1 MHHVEIET
9 VWRFHKEGSPQTAV
23 VMLGVLNEIRKTG
36 KLTSAAKHAQL
47 SYRHV
52 WNLVEQWSE
61 FFGVPL
67 VETHRGK
74 GTVLTAFGEKLV
86 WAGERMQAR
95 LGPQLENLAQ
105 ELVTEI
111 KPFLHQRPSV
121 IRVHASHGFAVSK
134 LRELLD
140 REPGIGVDLRYVSNQ
155 NSLVSLAQG
164 ACDLSGVHL
173 PRGELRAQGIR
184 ACKEWLDPREDRV
197 ISFVTREMGLMVKR
211 GNPLRIASIKDV
223 VDRKARFVN
232 RDHDS
237 GTRLLFDQLLALHR
251 IDEAKINGAQ
261 QMEFTHAA
269 VAAYVASGMADV
281 SFGVEAAARQFGLDF
296 IRLLTEDYF
305 FVCRRAFLETEP
317 MRRIIDIMKGR
328 EFQEGGCEP
337 ARLRRDQHRHGQHR
351 EGVSGERGHRTRPE
365 VCRAAVVEHGP
376 RFDTG
381 ASAVI
386 WSQPHFTAVEVFDRW
401 QPDRI

>member
-1 MHHVEIET
+1 MIFSAYVPPIYELYFIIDGASMLQVEIET
-9 VWRFHKEGSPQTAV
+9 VWRFRKENSPQTVAV
-23 VMLGVLNEIRKTG
+23 MIDVLNEIRKTG
-36 KLTSAAKHAQL
+36 KITSAALDAHL

-52 WNLVEQWSE
+52 WNLIEQWSA

-67 VETHRGK
+67 VETQRGK
-74 GTVLTAFGEKLV
+74 GSRLTPFGEKLV

-111 KPFLHQRPSV
+111 KPFLQQRPSV

-173 PRGELRAQGIR
+173 PRGELRAQGVK
-184 ACKEWLDPREDRV
+184 ACREWLDPRQDRV

-211 GNPLRIASIKDV
+211 GNPLKIASIEDIAN
-223 VDRKARFVN
+223 RKTRFVN

-237 GTRLLFDQLLALHR
+237 GTRLLFDQLLDLHG
-251 IDEAKINGAQ
+251 IDESRINGAQ
-261 QMEFTHAA
+261 QIEFTHAA

-281 SFGVEAAARQFGLDF
+281 SFGVEAAARQFDLDF

-305 FVCRRAFLETEP
+305 FVCRQAFLETEP
-317 MRRIIDIMKGR
+317 MRHVLDIMKGR
-328 EFQEGGCEP
+328 EFHKAIATLPGYEATNTGSVHTVKEF
-337 ARLRRDQHRHGQHR
+337 LDQIDAKG
-351 EGVSGERGHRTRPE
+351 
-365 VCRAAVVEHGP
+365 
-376 RFDTG
+376 
-381 ASAVI
+381 
-386 WSQPHFTAVEVFDRW
+386 
-401 QPDRI
+401 

>member
-1 MHHVEIET
+1 MLRIEIES
-9 VWRFHKEGSPQTAV
+9 VWRFHKDDSPQTAV
-23 VMLGVLNEIRKTG
+23 VMLGILNEIRKTG
-36 KLTSAAKHAQL
+36 KLTSAAIHAHL

-61 FFGVPL
+61 FFGTPL

-74 GTVLTAFGEKLV
+74 GTTLTAFGEKLV
-86 WAGERMQAR
+86 WAGQRLQAR

-105 ELVTEI
+105 ELATEI
-111 KPFLHQRPSV
+111 KPFLHQRPGV

-134 LRELLD
+134 LREFLD

-173 PRGELRAQGIR
+173 PRGELRAQSVK

-197 ISFVTREMGLMVKR
+197 IHFVTREMGLMVKHS
-211 GNPLRIASIKDV
+211 NPLGITSLENV
-223 VDRKARFVN
+223 VARKARFVN

-237 GTRLLFDQLLALHR
+237 GTRLLFDQLLAMHK
-251 IDEAKINGAQ
+251 IDEADIHGAQ

-269 VAAYVASGMADV
+269 VAAYVGSGMADV

-317 MRRIIDIMKGR
+317 MQRVLDIMKGC
-328 EFQEGGCEP
+328 EFHDAVASLPGYVAANTGSVSTVKEFLDSVDAGTDATP
-337 ARLRRDQHRHGQHR
+337 NSKSRRKA
-351 EGVSGERGHRTRPE
+351 VSPK
-365 VCRAAVVEHGP
+365 
-376 RFDTG
+376 
-381 ASAVI
+381 
-386 WSQPHFTAVEVFDRW
+386 
-401 QPDRI
+401 

>member
-9 VWRFHKEGSPQTAV
+9 VWRFHKEGSPETAV

-52 WNLVEQWSE
+52 WNLVEQWSD

-67 VETHRGK
+67 VETQRGK
-74 GTVLTAFGEKLV
+74 GTTLTAFGEKLV

-211 GNPLRIASIKDV
+211 GNPLRITSIKDV

-237 GTRLLFDQLLALHR
+237 GTRLLFDQLLALHKDR
-251 IDEAKINGAQ
+251 RGQNQ
-261 QMEFTHAA
+261 
-269 VAAYVASGMADV
+269 
-281 SFGVEAAARQFGLDF
+281 
-296 IRLLTEDYF
+296 
-305 FVCRRAFLETEP
+305 RRAANGVHP
-317 MRRIIDIMKGR
+317 RRR
-328 EFQEGGCEP
+328 CRLCRQRHGGCEFWRRGRRP
-337 ARLRRDQHRHGQHR
+337 AVRARFHQVADRGLFLRLPPRVSGNRTDAAHHRHH
-351 EGVSGERGHRTRPE
+351 E
-365 VCRAAVVEHGP
+365 GP
-376 RFDTG
+376 RIPGGVASLPGYVATSTGTVSTVKEFLESVGTG
-381 ASAVI
+381 AA
-386 WSQPHFTAVEVFDRW
+386 
-401 QPDRI
+401 

>member
-1 MHHVEIET
+1 MMHIEIET
-9 VWRFHKEGSPQTAV
+9 VWRFHNENSRQNVV
-23 VMLGVLNEIRKTG
+23 VMLRVLNEIRKAG
-36 KLTSAAKHAQL
+36 KLTSAAQDANL

-74 GTVLTAFGEKLV
+74 GTILTAFGEKLV

-105 ELVTEI
+105 ELATEI

-155 NSLVSLAQG
+155 HSLVSLAQG

-173 PRGELRAQGIR
+173 PRGALRAASVR

-211 GNPLRIASIKDV
+211 GNPLEISSLKDV

-237 GTRLLFDQLLALHR
+237 GTRLLCDQLLALHR

-269 VAAYVASGMADV
+269 VAAYVASGMANA

-296 IRLLTEDYF
+296 VRLLTEDYF
-305 FVCRRAFLETEP
+305 FVCKRAFLDTEP
-317 MRRIIDIMKGR
+317 MRRILDIMR
-328 EFQEGGCEP
+328 STNF
-337 ARLRRDQHRHGQHR
+337 
-351 EGVSGERGHRTRPE
+351 
-365 VCRAAVVEHGP
+365 RAAVASLPGYVP
-376 RFDTG
+376 SDTG
-381 ASAVI
+381 EVTGVKAFLEMHAV
-386 WSQPHFTAVEVFDRW
+386 R
-401 QPDRI
+401 

>member
-1 MHHVEIET
+1 MLHIEIET
-9 VWRFHKEGSPQTAV
+9 VWRFGREGSPQTIV
-23 VMLGVLNEIRKTG
+23 VMLGILNEIRKTG
-36 KLTSAAKHAQL
+36 KLTSAAMRAHL

-52 WNLVEQWSE
+52 WNLVEQWSD

-74 GTVLTAFGEKLV
+74 GTTLTAFGEKLV

-105 ELVTEI
+105 ELATEI

-173 PRGELRAQGIR
+173 PHGELRAQGVR

-197 ISFVTREMGLMVKR
+197 ISFVTREMGLMLKH
-211 GNPLRIASIKDV
+211 GNPLKIKSLKDL
-223 VDRKARFVN
+223 VDRKVRFVN

-237 GTRLLFDQLLALHR
+237 GTRLLFDQLLALHK

-269 VAAYVASGMADV
+269 VAAYVASGMADS
-281 SFGVEAAARQFGLDF
+281 SFCVEAACRHFGLDF
-296 IRLLTEDYF
+296 IRFLSENYF
-305 FVCRRAFLETEP
+305 FCCHLYFRGSHP
-317 MRRIIDIMKGR
+317 N
-328 EFQEGGCEP
+328 
-337 ARLRRDQHRHGQHR
+337 HRML
-351 EGVSGERGHRTRPE
+351 V
-365 VCRAAVVEHGP
+365 
-376 RFDTG
+376 
-381 ASAVI
+381 
-386 WSQPHFTAVEVFDRW
+386 
-401 QPDRI
+401 

>member
-1 MHHVEIET
+1 MLQIEIET
-9 VWRFHKEGSPQTAV
+9 VWRFRQEGSPQTIV
-23 VMLGVLNEIRKTG
+23 VMLGILNEIRNTG
-36 KLTSAAKHAQL
+36 KLTSAATHAQL

-52 WNLVEQWSE
+52 WNLVEQWSA
-61 FFGVPL
+61 FFGAPL
-67 VETHRGK
+67 VETRRGK
-74 GTVLTAFGEKLV
+74 GTALTAFGEKLV
-86 WAGERMQAR
+86 WAGQRMQAR

-121 IRVHASHGFAVSK
+121 IRVHASHGYAVSK

-140 REPGIGVDLRYVSNQ
+140 LESGIGVDLRYVSNQ

-173 PRGELRAQGIR
+173 PRGELRAQSVQ
-184 ACKEWLDPREDRV
+184 ACREWLDPREDRV
-197 ISFVTREMGLMVKR
+197 IHFVTREMGLMVKR
-211 GNPLRIASIKDV
+211 GNPLKIASLKDI

-251 IDEAKINGAQ
+251 IDEARINGAQ

-296 IRLLTEDYF
+296 VRLLTEDYF
-305 FVCRRAFLETEP
+305 FVCRRGFLETEP
-317 MRRIIDIMKGR
+317 MQRLLDVMKGR
-328 EFQEGGCEP
+328 EFHKAVAELPGYVTSNTGSVSTVQEFLDSVDAKP
-337 ARLRRDQHRHGQHR
+337 A
-351 EGVSGERGHRTRPE
+351 VSRKRKR
-365 VCRAAVVEHGP
+365 
-376 RFDTG
+376 
-381 ASAVI
+381 
-386 WSQPHFTAVEVFDRW
+386 
-401 QPDRI
+401 

>member
-1 MHHVEIET
+1 MLDIEIET
-9 VWRFHKEGSPQTAV
+9 VWRFRKEGSPQTAV
-23 VMLGVLNEIRKTG
+23 VMLGILNEIRKTG
-36 KLTSAAKHAQL
+36 KLTSAAKHAHL

-52 WNLVEQWSE
+52 WNLVEQWSD

-67 VETHRGK
+67 VETRRGK
-74 GTVLTAFGEKLV
+74 GTTLTAFGEKLV

-105 ELVTEI
+105 ELATEI

-121 IRVHASHGFAVSK
+121 IRVHASHGFAVAK

-173 PRGELRAQGIR
+173 PRGELRSQGIK

-197 ISFVTREMGLMVKR
+197 ISFVTREMGLMVKP
-211 GNPLRIASIKDV
+211 GNPLNITSLKDL

-237 GTRLLFDQLLALHR
+237 GTRLLFDQLLALHK
-251 IDEAKINGAQ
+251 IDEAKIMGGQ

-269 VAAYVASGMADV
+269 VAAYVASGMADA

-296 IRLLTEDYF
+296 IRILTEDYF
-305 FVCRRAFLETEP
+305 FVCKRTFLKTEP
-317 MRRIIDIMKGR
+317 MQRVLDIMKGR
-328 EFQEGGCEP
+328 EFHEAIATLPGYIAANTGT
-337 ARLRRDQHRHGQHR
+337 
-351 EGVSGERGHRTRPE
+351 VSTVKEFLERM
-365 VCRAAVVEHGP
+365 
-376 RFDTG
+376 D
-381 ASAVI
+381 AS
-386 WSQPHFTAVEVFDRW
+386 R
-401 QPDRI
+401 

>member
-1 MHHVEIET
+1 MEDELYESDCIRRREMLDIEIET
-9 VWRFHKEGSPQTAV
+9 IWRFRKDGTPQTV
-23 VMLGVLNEIRKTG
+23 VLMLGVLDEIGKTG
-36 KLTSAAKHAQL
+36 KITSAASDVGL

-52 WNLVEQWSE
+52 WNLIEQWSN
-61 FFGVPL
+61 FFGTPL
-67 VETHRGK
+67 VETRRGK
-74 GTVLTAFGEKLV
+74 GSKLTAFGEKLV
-86 WAGERMQAR
+86 WAGQRMQAR

-105 ELVTEI
+105 ELATEI

-155 NSLVSLAQG
+155 HSLVSLAQG

-173 PRGELRAQGIR
+173 PRGELRAQAVQSCR
-184 ACKEWLDPREDRV
+184 EWLDPREDRV
-197 ISFVTREMGLMVKR
+197 IHFVTREMGLMVKR
-211 GNPLRIASIKDV
+211 GNPLGIASLGDV
-223 VDRKARFVN
+223 LDRKARFVN

-237 GTRLLFDQLLALHR
+237 GTRLLFDQLLALHK
-251 IDEAKINGAQ
+251 IDEAKINGGQ

-269 VAAYVASGMADV
+269 VAAYVASGMADA

-317 MRRIIDIMKGR
+317 MQRVLDIMKGNEFHKAVAALPGYVAANTGSVSTVR
-328 EFQEGGCEP
+328 EFLDSVY
-337 ARLRRDQHRHGQHR
+337 AKTVTSRKRKN
-351 EGVSGERGHRTRPE
+351 
-365 VCRAAVVEHGP
+365 
-376 RFDTG
+376 
-381 ASAVI
+381 
-386 WSQPHFTAVEVFDRW
+386 
-401 QPDRI
+401 

>member
-1 MHHVEIET
+1 MLNIEIET
-9 VWRFHKEGSPQTAV
+9 IWRFHKEGSPHTTV
-23 VMLGVLNEIRKTG
+23 VMLGILNEIRKTG
-36 KLTSAAKHAQL
+36 KLTSAANHAHL

-52 WNLVEQWSE
+52 WNLVEQWSN

-74 GTVLTAFGEKLV
+74 GTTLTAFGEKLV
-86 WAGERMQAR
+86 WAGQRMQAR

-155 NSLVSLAQG
+155 HSLVSLAQG

-173 PRGELRAQGIR
+173 PRGELRAQGVQ
-184 ACKEWLDPREDRV
+184 ACKEWLDPRQDRI

-211 GNPLRIASIKDV
+211 GNPLKIASLNDLV
-223 VDRKARFVN
+223 ERKARFVN

-237 GTRLLFDQLLALHR
+237 GTRLVFDQLLALHK
-251 IDEAKINGAQ
+251 IDQAKINGAQ

-281 SFGVEAAARQFGLDF
+281 AFGVEAAARQFGLDF
-296 IRLLTEDYF
+296 IRLLTEDYVF
-305 FVCRRAFLETEP
+305 ACKQTFLETEP
-317 MRRIIDIMKGR
+317 MRRGRGIMKGR
-328 EFQEGGCEP
+328 GVQKGG
-337 ARLRRDQHRHGQHR
+337 
-351 EGVSGERGHRTRPE
+351 
-365 VCRAAVVEHGP
+365 AALPGYKAT
-376 RFDTG
+376 DTG
-381 ASAVI
+381 TVYSVKD
-386 WSQPHFTAVEVFDRW
+386 FLDRLEGSN
-401 QPDRI
+401 